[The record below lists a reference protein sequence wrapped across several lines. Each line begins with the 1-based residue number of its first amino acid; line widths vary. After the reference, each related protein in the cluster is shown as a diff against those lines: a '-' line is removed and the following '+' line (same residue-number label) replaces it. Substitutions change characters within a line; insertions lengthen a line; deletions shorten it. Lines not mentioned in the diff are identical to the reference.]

1 MRTGAETSPDDRA
14 VLVVRLA
21 TRAFGDGVRAADWLA
36 QANDLFAGQAPL
48 TVARSSVAGCANV
61 VQVLD
66 DMVALRSGY

>member
-1 MRTGAETSPDDRA
+1 

-48 TVARSSVAGCANV
+48 TVARNSVAGCANV